1 MHTPRGWV
9 SLTHPRYDG
18 GSVRYSGTITSTEQ
32 SSNGGVGDCLNSVY
46 SCELC
51 HWVSDSATIG

>member
-1 MHTPRGWV
+1 M
-9 SLTHPRYDG
+9 SLTHPRFDG
-18 GSVRYSGTITSTEQ
+18 GSVRYSGTSTITEQ
-32 SSNGGVGDCLNSVY
+32 SSNGRVGDCLNSVY

>member
-1 MHTPRGWV
+1 M
-9 SLTHPRYDG
+9 SLTHPRFDG
-18 GSVRYSGTITSTEQ
+18 GSVRYSGTSIITEQ
-32 SSNGGVGDCLNSVY
+32 SSNGRVGDCLNSVY

>member
-1 MHTPRGWV
+1 M

-18 GSVRYSGTITSTEQ
+18 GSLGYSGTSTSAEQ
-32 SSNGGVGDCLNSVY
+32 SSNGGVGDCLNCVY

-51 HWVSDSATIG
+51 HWVSHSVTYR